1 MKTLFKNQSVSVC
14 QYWMIPFLLFV
25 FVIILIGIEP
35 IYSDEPIYSKTDLF
49 LQEWDQEEQE
59 NKEAVRLVYKKRI
72 DAFSYL
78 SRETK
83 ELGYA
88 LASDDFRTADSLADK
103 ADLNAKTP
111 DGDNFLYCCAH
122 YGVSDI
128 VYPRRI
134 QWLINHGLNI
144 EQMVYCGIHGSLQD
158 DGSFKETRI
167 YETLIEN
174 NVINPYAIFYLA
186 EEYPDIVN
194 QQNPAT
200 GRTPLGRAA
209 YSGNN
214 NSIEVLLAYHASI
227 DLPDN
232 NGNTPL
238 IEAVIHQNYNTALL
252 LVSYGAK
259 YDIPFRI
266 SEYDP
271 QIGCTKNVEYKN
283 VLDFLLR
290 SRNSINADKTL
301 EKGIQSQIR
310 HMDVIVK
317 SHTKKALI
325 NRLHKLER
333 KDQYNYSENDPC
345 TSSNSERKN

>member
-1 MKTLFKNQSVSVC
+1 MKALFENQSVFVC
-14 QYWMIPFLLFV
+14 QYWMIPFLFFV

-49 LQEWDQEEQE
+49 LQEWDQDEQK
-59 NKEAVRLVYKKRI
+59 NKDAARSVYKKRI

-144 EQMVYCGIHGSLQD
+144 EQMVDCGIHGSLQD
-158 DGSFKETRI
+158 DGSFKEMRI

-174 NVINPYAIFYLA
+174 NVSNPYAIFYLA
-186 EEYPDIVN
+186 EEHPDIVN
-194 QQNPAT
+194 QKNPAT

-214 NSIEVLLAYHASI
+214 NSIEVLLAYNASI
-227 DLPDN
+227 DLPDDK
-232 NGNTPL
+232 GNTPL
-238 IEAVIHQNYNTALL
+238 IEAVIHQNYSTALL
-252 LVSYGAK
+252 LVSYGANANIPVTVNEFNQATGNTDLVK
-259 YDIPFRI
+259 Y
-266 SEYDP
+266 E
-271 QIGCTKNVEYKN
+271 N
-283 VLDFLLR
+283 VLDFLVR
-290 SRNSINADKTL
+290 STRSIEENKHYEEKVKNYGFLDRDIKFNA
-301 EKGIQSQIR
+301 
-310 HMDVIVK
+310 
-317 SHTKKALI
+317 KKALI
-325 NRLHKLER
+325 TLLKKQERLKQLER
-333 KDQYNYSENDPC
+333 PNDQE
-345 TSSNSERKN
+345 

>member
-1 MKTLFKNQSVSVC
+1 MKTLFKSQRVSVR
-14 QYWMIPFLLFV
+14 QYWKIPFLLFV
-25 FVIILIGIEP
+25 FVIFLLGINP

-49 LQEWDQEEQE
+49 LQKWDQDEQE
-59 NKEAVRLVYKKRI
+59 NKNAVRLIYKKRI

-88 LASDDFRTADSLADK
+88 LASDDFETANSLADR

-144 EQMVYCGIHGSLQD
+144 EQMVYCGIHGSQQD

-174 NVINPYAIFYLA
+174 NVNDPYAIFYLA

-194 QQNPAT
+194 QKNPAT
-200 GRTPLGRAA
+200 GKTPLGKAA
-209 YSGNN
+209 YSGYN
-214 NSIEVLLAYHASI
+214 NSIEVLLAYNASI
-227 DLPDN
+227 DLPDDE
-232 NGNTPL
+232 GNTPL
-238 IEAVIHQNYNTALL
+238 IIAVIHQNYSTALL
-252 LVSYGAK
+252 LISYGAK
-259 YDIPFRI
+259 SDIPFRI

-271 QIGCTKNVEYKN
+271 QIGRTKDVEYKN
-283 VLDFLLR
+283 ILDFLLR
-290 SRNSINADKTL
+290 SRNSIDADKKL
-301 EKGIQSQIR
+301 EKGIQSKIR
-310 HMDVIVK
+310 HMDTIVK
-317 SHTKKALI
+317 SRTKKALI
-325 NRLHKLER
+325 DLLCKLE
-333 KDQYNYSENDPC
+333 
-345 TSSNSERKN
+345 KNNQ